1 MECGE
6 GAHCGTPPPP
16 TGPPP
21 PPAVTTGNAD
31 ITVKLEALCWDTFAN
46 GESGDNSDRVMDGAE
61 VSIQPASGRVRRATT
76 ISNGIASIVD
86 IDVGRATVTVSK
98 TDYETVTG
106 NVDITAGGTA
116 TLTLLTRS
124 LKRECDRKHTAKPAE
139 QPFTN
144 WLGPVFWEDQPWI
157 LVIRDVVWLLFMIAS
172 VVLLLVGLLYPPA
185 SGCVAGG
192 ALCFAVFAYASHVI
206 FGLIPGV
213 IAIVLG
219 FAMFLAL
226 AVFTILSL
234 LAAPPLPVA
243 GAGGFGMPP
252 ANIFMFPPLVAI
264 WVGFAGGLAAGRQ
277 TFSNKDWAVPIVCGL
292 VAAVIATV
300 VFIVMFA
307 FANAVD
313 WAIHPEIAVGG
324 AIAHFFIGFLVGLL
338 GGLLGH
344 IFINDGNLEAPTW
357 DITDLELP
365 FAGERYCVQGNRG
378 WISHFFKLTPY
389 VDRAGANQ
397 IWTTDE
403 ENSYD
408 WSFPERHPI
417 LAAKEG
423 HIVAFKE
430 DRDGNGM
437 STPSNEIANYV
448 YVRHRDGT
456 EAHYL
461 HIVKD
466 GFTAL
471 NPTIAALGV
480 AGVDDDPQSGRPCFR
495 FTGDP
500 TVPPAPPA
508 AGAAPTPAPAM
519 PVHVHAG
526 QRIAPAGNV
535 GYSMFSHL
543 HFAVLKKN
551 PSYAPG
557 ARNYLKVKFKDADV
571 ASHEGRCF
579 SMRKYRSDNKDRGPC
594 SL

>member
-6 GAHCGTPPPP
+6 GAHCDTPAPPPAS
-16 TGPPP
+16 PP

-31 ITVKLEALCWDTFAN
+31 ITVKLEAICWDTFAN

-76 ISNGIASIVD
+76 LSDGVASIVD
-86 IDVGRATVTVSK
+86 IDIGRATVTVSK
-98 TDYETVTG
+98 TDYETVSG
-106 NVDITAGGTA
+106 NVEITAGGTA

-124 LKRECDRKHTAKPAE
+124 LKRECDRKHTAKPPE
-139 QPFTN
+139 VPFTN

-157 LVIRDVVWLLFMIAS
+157 LIIRDVVWLLFLIAS

-206 FGLIPGV
+206 FGMIPGV
-213 IAIVLG
+213 IAIATG

-226 AVFTILSL
+226 AVFTVLSL
-234 LAAPPLPVA
+234 LATPPLPVA
-243 GAGGFGMPP
+243 GPGGFGMPP

-264 WVGFAGGLAAGRQ
+264 WVGFAVGLAAGRQ
-277 TFSNKDWAVPIVCGL
+277 DFSNKDWAVPLVSGL
-292 VAAVIATV
+292 VAGVIAMV

-313 WAIHPEIAVGG
+313 WALHPEIAVGG
-324 AIAHFFIGFLVGLL
+324 AIAHLVIGFGVGLL

-344 IFINDGNLEAPTW
+344 IFVNDGSLDAPQW
-357 DITDLELP
+357 GLTDLALP
-365 FAGERYCVQGNRG
+365 YAGERYCVQGHRG
-378 WISHFFKLTPY
+378 WISHFYKVRHGFN
-389 VDRAGANQ
+389 DAGRPVT
-397 IWTTDE
+397 WTTDE
-403 ENSYD
+403 EFSYD
-408 WSFPERHPI
+408 WSLPLEHPI
-417 LAAKEG
+417 LAAREG

-437 STPSNEIANYV
+437 STPKNETANYV

-466 GFTAL
+466 GFKAM
-471 NPTIAALGV
+471 NPTIQALGV
-480 AGVDDDPQSGRPCFR
+480 RAGAGEDAFFEFTDNPVRP
-495 FTGDP
+495 
-500 TVPPAPPA
+500 PPAPPPA
-508 AGAAPTPAPAM
+508 ADGTPGPLPVM
-519 PVHVHAG
+519 PVHVHEG
-526 QRIAPAGNV
+526 QRLAPAGNV

-543 HFAVLKKN
+543 HFAVKRKT
-551 PSYAPG
+551 PVG
-557 ARNYLKVKFKDADV
+557 GRNYMPVKFKDADV
-571 ASHEGRCF
+571 QSHEGRCF
-579 SMRKYRSDNKDRGPC
+579 SMRKYRSDTKDRGPC
-594 SL
+594 GL